1 MARKFELESLKALLE
16 EVKQALKK
24 DIEESRNTVKFE
36 LLHDPSP
43 QVDNMKV
50 AFSSNICY

>member
-1 MARKFELESLKALLE
+1 MARKFELESLKALLDE
-16 EVKQALKK
+16 IKQGLKK
-24 DIEESRNTVKFE
+24 EIEESRSTVKFE

-50 AFSSNICY
+50 AFGGNT